1 MLLDHRNLVK
11 TLGFTTRP
19 RLTVIQEFVENGSL
33 YDMFTKQSFRTTG
46 AQQVSMTLDMALGV
60 QYLHAWKPPIIH
72 RDLKSL
78 NLLVT
83 KDYKIKVRA

>member
-46 AQQVSMTLDMALGV
+46 AQQVTVAVSAPA
-60 QYLHAWKPPIIH
+60 QEE
-72 RDLKSL
+72 
-78 NLLVT
+78 LLAA
-83 KDYKIKVRA
+83 DIKHSRPVDFCF